1 MRVVHVK
8 RQLLRG
14 LESLLTELASLDL
27 LRLLLHLVHHDGFA
41 EESPQLPRKFYVG
54 EKVPTEPTFY
64 QLAI

>member
-27 LRLLLHLVHHDGFA
+27 LRLLLHLVDHDGFA
-41 EESPQLPRKFYVG
+41 KSSPQLPRKFYVG

>member
-8 RQLLRG
+8 RQLLSR
-14 LESLLTELASLDL
+14 LKSLLTELASLDL
-27 LRLLLHLVHHDGFA
+27 LRLLLHLVDHGFA
-41 EESPQLPRKFYVG
+41 ESSPQLPRKFYVG